1 MTSASS
7 AAPTV
12 IGQHA
17 LANPALAE
25 KALAASRAWTETF
38 VVGHNLCPFA
48 GREVE
53 RDTVRYVAVS
63 AHDWNETLGALL
75 AECQR
80 LDEDASLATTLLVLS
95 DGVNDFDDY
104 LDLLGVAEALFE
116 EQGYEGV
123 YQLASFH
130 PDYCFDGVEEDDPT
144 NYTNRSPWPMLHLLR
159 EDAIA
164 EALAHYPDPEAIPER
179 NAAAMTALGGNALS
193 GQLAELTKAGEPRT

>member
-1 MTSASS
+1 MV
-7 AAPTV
+7 P
-12 IGQHA
+12 
-17 LANPALAE
+17 
-25 KALAASRAWTETF
+25 R
-38 VVGHNLCPFA
+38 NLCPFA
-48 GREVE
+48 GREVK
-53 RDTVRYVAVS
+53 RQTIRYVAVS
-63 AHDWNETLGALL
+63 AHDWAETLGALL
-75 AECQR
+75 EECRR
-80 LDEDASLATTLLVLS
+80 LDEDPALSTTLLVLA

-130 PDYCFDGVEEDDPT
+130 PDYCFEGVEEDDPT

-179 NAAAMTALGGNALS
+179 NAAAMTALGGEALATK
-193 GQLAELTKAGEPRT
+193 LAALTTVGAGRP